1 MCEDPVVYTHLE
13 CKNLL
18 KRIDEGNKSTG
29 GLTEVTKAYGIIGL
43 YTFLSEFVHI
53 YNEQSIYM
61 LLVYLLFC
69 FVIGD
74 CRQDIPKHMWK
85 VTFAFSLFV

>member
-43 YTFLSEFVHI
+43 YTFLF
-53 YNEQSIYM
+53 
-61 LLVYLLFC
+61 
-69 FVIGD
+69 
-74 CRQDIPKHMWK
+74 
-85 VTFAFSLFV
+85 

>member
-1 MCEDPVVYTHLE
+1 MLKIDRSEPKELSMCEDPVVYTHLE

-61 LLVYLLFC
+61 LLVYLLF
-69 FVIGD
+69 
-74 CRQDIPKHMWK
+74 
-85 VTFAFSLFV
+85 LFCHR